1 MIPVGNVVEAEMQV
15 GSPHYGSVPVSGA
28 RAIWIR
34 LGLLTGPPT
43 HGCPRKLLGSV
54 ISRNESLV
62 LGTV

>member
-43 HGCPRKLLGSV
+43 HGCPQKASWK
-54 ISRNESLV
+54 RN
-62 LGTV
+62 